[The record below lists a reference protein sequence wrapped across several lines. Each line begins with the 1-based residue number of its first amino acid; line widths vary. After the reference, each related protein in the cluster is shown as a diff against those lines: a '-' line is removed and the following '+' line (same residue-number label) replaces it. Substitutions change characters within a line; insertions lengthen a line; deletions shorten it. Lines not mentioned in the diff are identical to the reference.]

1 MALASGA
8 KLGPYE
14 ILSVLGAGGMGEVY
28 RARDT
33 RLDRTVA
40 IKVLNS
46 QLVASA
52 ELRARFEREAR
63 IVSQLQ
69 HPHICVLHDVG
80 SDGSTD
86 FLVME
91 YLEGESLANRLKRG
105 PLPNTELLEIAIQI
119 GDALEKAH
127 RAGVVHRDLKPG
139 NVMLTKLGA
148 KLLDFGLAKPASRT
162 ATAGAR
168 GSGSASVLAAALT
181 QTSPTATPGTA
192 LSAAG
197 AVIGT
202 VQYMSPEQLQGIEA
216 DARSDIFAFGAML
229 YEMATGKRAF
239 EGKTQSSIVGQILA
253 VDPPPASTVRPEVSP
268 SLDRAI
274 RFCLEK
280 DPDERIQTVHDLTL
294 NLQAILEEKATAA
307 ASPTKQPFS
316 TLGRAEW
323 IAAVVAAL
331 VLGVLGGILLY
342 HPVEPTPSIRSSID
356 PPPNTHFEL
365 TGDFAGAPVISPDG
379 KLVAFTAAGTESGT
393 ELWVRPLNSL
403 EAHRIEGTDGANF
416 PFWSPDCHTLG
427 FFILGKL
434 KKVDVNT
441 GSPVD
446 VADLQQ
452 GRGGTWGPDGTIV
465 FTPSPNAG
473 LMKVSAAG
481 GNPEPL
487 TKLGPNLDSH
497 RWPYLL
503 PDGKHFL
510 YLAINHDSSKA
521 ANDAIY
527 YASLNGRENRL
538 LFRSQSNAVYAKGF
552 LLFAQGDKLLAQGFD
567 PAKGEL
573 KGETQVV
580 ASGVFNDP
588 NNWHMDVSAAEDGL
602 LIYGSGA
609 IGTEQLVWLDRSGKN
624 VGLAADNLART
635 AARLS
640 PQGDRAVLQIESG
653 SGTADMFVLD
663 LARGVLT
670 RLTFGPVSNSSAHWS
685 PDGKWIYFASL
696 RNGRYSIFRKLA
708 DGSSAEES
716 VFSSDQDVFPQACSP
731 DGKTLLFMQRA
742 SGSRSGIIWALPLA
756 GAGKAA
762 KIVEDGVYASF
773 SPDGRYVLYE
783 SIESGRWEVY
793 AVPFGDRKGKW
804 QVSSK
809 EAILPIWSDDGK
821 EIFYL
826 GIDSP
831 KYSLVSV
838 PVKEEGERLQIGAPQ
853 TLIGTMAGIS
863 AYDISPD
870 GKRILVPR
878 LTQQSN
884 QSVTLVTDFAEALKK

>member
-1 MALASGA
+1 M
-8 KLGPYE
+8 
-14 ILSVLGAGGMGEVY
+14 
-28 RARDT
+28 
-33 RLDRTVA
+33 
-40 IKVLNS
+40 
-46 QLVASA
+46 
-52 ELRARFEREAR
+52 
-63 IVSQLQ
+63 
-69 HPHICVLHDVG
+69 
-80 SDGSTD
+80 
-86 FLVME
+86 
-91 YLEGESLANRLKRG
+91 
-105 PLPNTELLEIAIQI
+105 
-119 GDALEKAH
+119 
-127 RAGVVHRDLKPG
+127 
-139 NVMLTKLGA
+139 
-148 KLLDFGLAKPASRT
+148 
-162 ATAGAR
+162 
-168 GSGSASVLAAALT
+168 
-181 QTSPTATPGTA
+181 
-192 LSAAG
+192 
-197 AVIGT
+197 
-202 VQYMSPEQLQGIEA
+202 
-216 DARSDIFAFGAML
+216 
-229 YEMATGKRAF
+229 
-239 EGKTQSSIVGQILA
+239 
-253 VDPPPASTVRPEVSP
+253 
-268 SLDRAI
+268 
-274 RFCLEK
+274 
-280 DPDERIQTVHDLTL
+280 
-294 NLQAILEEKATAA
+294 
-307 ASPTKQPFS
+307 
-316 TLGRAEW
+316 
-323 IAAVVAAL
+323 
-331 VLGVLGGILLY
+331 
-342 HPVEPTPSIRSSID
+342 
-356 PPPNTHFEL
+356 
-365 TGDFAGAPVISPDG
+365 
-379 KLVAFTAAGTESGT
+379 
-393 ELWVRPLNSL
+393 
-403 EAHRIEGTDGANF
+403 
-416 PFWSPDCHTLG
+416 
-427 FFILGKL
+427 
-434 KKVDVNT
+434 
-441 GSPVD
+441 
-446 VADLQQ
+446 
-452 GRGGTWGPDGTIV
+452 
-465 FTPSPNAG
+465 
-473 LMKVSAAG
+473 
-481 GNPEPL
+481 
-487 TKLGPNLDSH
+487 
-497 RWPYLL
+497 
-503 PDGKHFL
+503 
-510 YLAINHDSSKA
+510 
-521 ANDAIY
+521 
-527 YASLNGRENRL
+527 
-538 LFRSQSNAVYAKGF
+538 
-552 LLFAQGDKLLAQGFD
+552 
-567 PAKGEL
+567 
-573 KGETQVV
+573 V

-756 GAGKAA
+756 AAGKAA